1 MKKRVVFFV
10 TVLAF
15 LLTLSVVAAEVKGP
29 FVDSVYYD
37 VRMQEDIGLKDTAE
51 GRTDVFMW
59 GLAGPTVQGLD
70 QATLGKL
77 DLYNIPSGS
86 LSILM
91 NPIPNAAP
99 YTVKVENKEYFNPL
113 AIREIR
119 FALNTLI
126 NRQYIVDE
134 ILGGAGG
141 PMFTMTTP
149 GQPGTVPYEL
159 NAAKMGFS
167 ATGDEAKAIAEI
179 NAALTKASQ
188 LAANK
193 GKLKKGGKFWEFNG
207 QPISVKFAIRVD
219 DPTVRVR
226 EGEYIALQLEKAGIQ
241 VERLM
246 WDRSKCNNAVY
257 GGDPADYL
265 WTMYTEGWGAGATR
279 AFWAHIVAQM
289 HAPWYGYMPGG
300 AVPEFW
306 NYTNDKIDELT
317 IKAYTGD
324 ILTGEEY
331 WDTILEAQALA
342 LKDAVRIQIAYQS
355 DYFAVNKANMTQRM
369 AYGLG
374 DGINQWSIITAKP
387 KGKTL
392 RVTQFSAKGS
402 LFMSSWD
409 PIGVDGFSDTYS
421 RAISDVLYDPSMPE
435 SPVDGIP
442 MANRAEVVSWDTKV
456 HRDKEGNLVGEFDV
470 PANAQIYNPKT
481 NKWEAIGAGVK
492 AQSVGKY
499 KMTFSNFHHGIP
511 MSLEDFLYGDAF
523 VEEWRTENEP
533 GDPWY
538 DAEYD
543 SQMTAVSDVAICSV
557 FDEKTNT
564 FTVYGNYNFPINKEY
579 AAANLAPGWSTSAN
593 AGIGVTWEI
602 SEALARMVA
611 LGKSASGEI
620 WSFSGSKK
628 GTTEVDVLNAKCVA
642 DIKAE
647 LNKMIAEKWIPEGL
661 RGITT
666 ADKAIKRY
674 QAALKWIDTYG
685 HAYISNG
692 PFYLAKYDANANYA
706 EVRAFRDPSYPHTS
720 QSWLN
725 KLKRTVLS
733 VQNVEVPVLNMRGRD
748 IKVKVRVGQSIY
760 PEVLTKPATVG
771 EGTVTLITNKGEVV
785 FKANRT
791 AAGVFEATV
800 PGTATKDLPAGSYT
814 LVLQFTGDK
823 SVVGANL
830 TRTIVLR

>member
-1 MKKRVVFFV
+1 MKRVVFFV
-10 TVLAF
+10 SVLAF

-29 FVDSVYYD
+29 FVDSVYFD
-37 VRMQEDIGLKDTAE
+37 IRMQEEIGLKDTIE
-51 GRTDVFMW
+51 GRTDVFME
-59 GLAGPTVQGLD
+59 GLPGPLIKGLD
-70 QATLGKL
+70 QASLNKI
-77 DLYNIPSGS
+77 DLYNVPSGS

-99 YTVKVENKEYFNPL
+99 YTVKVEGKDIFNPL
-113 AIREIR
+113 AIREVR
-119 FALNTLI
+119 FAINTLI

-167 ATGDEAKAIAEI
+167 ASGDEATAIADI
-179 NAALTKASQ
+179 TAALTKASQ
-188 LAANK
+188 LDANK
-193 GKLKKGGKFWEFNG
+193 GKLKKGAKFWEYNG
-207 QPISVKFAIRVD
+207 KPISVRFAIRVD

-226 EGEYIALQLEKAGIQ
+226 EGEYISQQLEKAGIS

-246 WDRSKCNNAVY
+246 WDRSKCSNTVY

-306 NYTNDKIDELT
+306 NYKNDKIDELT
-317 IKAYTGD
+317 IKAYSGN
-324 ILTGEEY
+324 ILTAQEY
-331 WDTILEAQALA
+331 WDTILEAQRLA
-342 LKDAVRIQIAYQS
+342 LLDAVRIQIAYQS
-355 DYFAVNKANMTQRM
+355 DYYAVNKANMTQRM

-374 DGINQWSIITAKP
+374 DGLNQWSIITAKP
-387 KGKTL
+387 KTKNL
-392 RVTQFSAKGS
+392 KVTQYSAKGS

-421 RAISDVLYDPSMPE
+421 RNISDLLYDASMPE
-435 SPVDGIP
+435 SPVNGIP
-442 MANRAEVVSWDTKV
+442 MANRAEVVSFETKV
-456 HRDKEGNLVGEFDV
+456 HRSGDELVGEFDA
-470 PANAQIYNPKT
+470 PADAKVYNPKT
-481 NKWEAIGAGVK
+481 NKWEAIGAGKKV
-492 AQSVGKY
+492 QSIGKY

-511 MSLEDFLYGDAF
+511 MSYEDFLYGSAF
-523 VEEWRTENEP
+523 SEEWRIEDQP

-543 SQMTAVSDVAICSV
+543 SQVTPLADTVLCSV
-557 FDEKTNT
+557 FDEKTKT
-564 FTVYGNYNFPINKEY
+564 FTVYGNYNFPLDKDY
-579 AAANLAPGWSTSAN
+579 AAASLAPGWSPSAN
-593 AGIGVTWEI
+593 AGIGVPWEI

-611 LGKSASGEI
+611 LGKSASGEV
-620 WSFSGSKK
+620 WSFSASKK

-647 LNKMIAEKWIPEGL
+647 LNKMIAEKYVPECL
-661 RGITT
+661 KDYTT

-674 QAALKWIDTYG
+674 QAAIKWIDTNS

-692 PFYLAKYDANANYA
+692 PFYLAKYDATANYA
-706 EVRAFRDPSYPHTS
+706 EVRAFRDASYPHTA
-720 QSWLN
+720 QGWLN
-725 KLKRTVLS
+725 KLKRTILKVE
-733 VQNVEVPVLNMRGRD
+733 NVEVPVLNMRGKD
-748 IKVKVRVGQSIY
+748 IKVKMRVGQSIY

-771 EGTVTLITNKGEVV
+771 EGTITLITKTGEVV
-785 FKANRT
+785 FKAKRT
-791 AAGVFEATV
+791 SAGIFEATI
-800 PGTATKDLPAGSYT
+800 PGSATKDLPAGSYT

-823 SVVGANL
+823 SVVGTNL
-830 TRTIVLR
+830 TKTIVLR